1 MLININCEFYLEML
15 KHRCRSMGEVEV
27 GDCRSM
33 GMGRSGGAASSWTW
47 DTGAGGTDSSCSWIV
62 AAAVTRWRFPAEDG
76 DCRSMGGGVGAASSW
91 TRNTG
96 AGGTDS
102 SWTVAAAGARTRLP
116 LPSAVES
123 SDGGTLDTD
132 LTKLNLGCLLSS
144 PQKILN

>member
-1 MLININCEFYLEML
+1 MD
-15 KHRCRSMGEVEV
+15 

-47 DTGAGGTDSSCSWIV
+47 DTGAGGTDSSCLWIV

-76 DCRSMGGGVGAASSW
+76 GCRSVGEGEDGDCRSVGGGVGAASSW

>member
-1 MLININCEFYLEML
+1 MLININSEFYLEML
-15 KHRCRSMGEVEV
+15 KHRCRSMGEVED

-47 DTGAGGTDSSCSWIV
+47 D
-62 AAAVTRWRFPAEDG
+62 
-76 DCRSMGGGVGAASSW
+76 
-91 TRNTG
+91 TG

-123 SDGGTLDTD
+123 SDSGTLDTD

-144 PQKILN
+144 PQKILNCTDWSPS